1 VGKNQGVA
9 LPAVEIWRT
18 IHAEPSVNGVTA
30 LWLTVIVDV
39 FITLR
44 DGDGDG
50 RTVLDF
56 IMEDNGIFDLAAL
69 NLGLEPDSLRERL
82 FAALSKQ
89 GSRCPG
95 VQEIVNTQKGFD
107 GFSFRDKSK
116 TRDRSIVPFP

>member
-1 VGKNQGVA
+1 VDKNQGAA
-9 LPAVEIWRT
+9 LSAVEIWRT

-50 RTVLDF
+50 RTTIDF

-89 GSRCPG
+89 GSVCTGLR
-95 VQEIVNTQKGFD
+95 E
-107 GFSFRDKSK
+107 SK
-116 TRDRSIVPFP
+116 HQRRGI